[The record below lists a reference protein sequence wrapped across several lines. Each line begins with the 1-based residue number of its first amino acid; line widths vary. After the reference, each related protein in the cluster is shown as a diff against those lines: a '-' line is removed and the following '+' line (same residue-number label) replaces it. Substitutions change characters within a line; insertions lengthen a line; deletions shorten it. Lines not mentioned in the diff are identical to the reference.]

1 MKKTLGIVEKVKIK
15 GKKGETE
22 ALALVDTGAKLTSVD
37 IKIAAETG
45 VGPIKRVTKIKSAL
59 NDQGIRRPVLEAT
72 VTIGGKVFK
81 TEVNIADRKNMA
93 FPVLIGRNILMG
105 SFVVDP
111 EKNSETFKSVAKK
124 KKMLSEYK

>member
-1 MKKTLGIVEKVKIK
+1 MKKTVGIVEKVTIK
-15 GKKGETE
+15 GKTGEAE

-37 IKIAAETG
+37 IKLAAETG

-59 NDQGIRRPVLEAT
+59 NDKGIRRPVLEAT
-72 VTIGGKVFK
+72 VTIGGKEFN

-93 FPVLIGRNILMG
+93 FPVLIGRNILVG

-111 EKNSETFKSVAKK
+111 EKNSELFKTVAKK
-124 KKMLSEYK
+124 KKMFSEYE